1 MKCPY
6 PIFHLRSG
14 SCATTD
20 RKSSLISL
28 SMSSSLKDLSSFYEI
43 QLLKIHLEN
52 TSKGPECIVPKLEFS
67 LYLFFMTFMYWFI
80 NFLRTRTCSC
90 QNSPA
95 LLRVHSKCS
104 VSLGDPRFSS
114 KRRMNKESSSETY
127 CVLQAADGVDELLHL
142 FPPGTPSPILLTNA
156 HCSLFSK

>member
-1 MKCPY
+1 M
-6 PIFHLRSG
+6 
-14 SCATTD
+14 
-20 RKSSLISL
+20 
-28 SMSSSLKDLSSFYEI
+28 SSFYEI
-43 QLLKIHLEN
+43 QLLKIRLEN

-95 LLRVHSKCS
+95 LPRVHSKCS
-104 VSLGDPRFSS
+104 VCLGDQRFSS

-142 FPPGTPSPILLTNA
+142 FPPGTPNPILLTNA
-156 HCSLFSK
+156 HYSLFSK